1 MKPKI
6 TYDAI
11 SPITGNECVLEEAD
25 EQTGVVSMICME
37 TGFTTTDQLVYESEA
52 QETYEAGLTE
62 LMKQDRVIDGIGLCW
77 YPAFMQLPG
86 AMMYPDG
93 DPNNF
98 HYEVAEVVD
107 IVGEEREKYPV
118 PGKEGEYFTARLDV
132 ENATKFEMKEF
143 ETALNFFYETVN
155 KKMVVDA
162 D

>member
-11 SPITGNECVLEEAD
+11 SPVTGNQCVLEEAD
-25 EQTGVVSMICME
+25 ERTGVVSMICME
-37 TGFTTTDQLVYESEA
+37 TGYTTTDKLVHESDA

-62 LMKQDRVIDGIGLCW
+62 LMKEARIIDAVGLCW

-86 AMMYPDG
+86 AMIYPDG
-93 DPNNF
+93 TATDF
-98 HYEVAEVVD
+98 HYEVAEVID
-107 IVGEEREKYPV
+107 IVGDEREKYPV

-132 ENATKFEMKEF
+132 ENASQFEMKEF

-155 KKMVVDA
+155 KKMIVNA

>member
-11 SPITGNECVLEEAD
+11 SPVTGNNTVLEEAD

-37 TGFTTTDQLVYESEA
+37 TGYTTTDQLVHESDA
-52 QETYEAGLTE
+52 QEAYEAGLTE
-62 LMKQDRVIDGIGLCW
+62 LMKEARIIDAVGLCW

-86 AMMYPDG
+86 AMIYPDG
-93 DPNNF
+93 AADKF
-98 HYEVAEVVD
+98 HYEVAEVVE
-107 IVGEEREKYPV
+107 IIGEERKKYPV

-132 ENATKFEMKEF
+132 DNATQFEMNQF

>member
-37 TGFTTTDQLVYESEA
+37 TGFTTTDQLVFESEA

-62 LMKQDRVIDGIGLCW
+62 LMKQARVIDAVGLCW

-93 DPNNF
+93 DASNF
-98 HYEVAEVVD
+98 HYEIAEVVE
-107 IVGEEREKYPV
+107 ITGEDRENYPV
-118 PGKEGEYFTARLDV
+118 PGKDGEYFTARLDV
-132 ENATKFEMKEF
+132 ENATHFEMKQF

>member
-37 TGFTTTDQLVYESEA
+37 TGFTTTDQLVFESEA

-62 LMKQDRVIDGIGLCW
+62 LMKQARVIDAVGLCW

-93 DPNNF
+93 DASNF
-98 HYEVAEVVD
+98 HYEIAEVVE
-107 IVGEEREKYPV
+107 ITGEDRKNYPV
-118 PGKEGEYFTARLDV
+118 PGKDGEYFTARLDV
-132 ENATKFEMKEF
+132 ENATHFEMKQF

>member
-1 MKPKI
+1 MKAKI

-37 TGFTTTDQLVYESEA
+37 TGFTTTDQLIHESEA
-52 QETYEAGLTE
+52 QKAYESGLTE
-62 LMKQDRVIDGIGLCW
+62 LMKQSRVIDGVGLCW

-93 DPNNF
+93 DVNNF
-98 HYEVAEVVD
+98 HYQVAEVVD
-107 IVGEEREKYPV
+107 IIGEDREKYPV

-132 ENATKFEMKEF
+132 ENATQFEMKQF

-155 KKMVVDA
+155 KKIIIDA

>member
-6 TYDAI
+6 TYDAK
-11 SPITGNECVLEEAD
+11 SPVTGNQCVLEEAD

-37 TGFTTTDQLVYESEA
+37 TGYTTTDKLINGSDEQQAYES
-52 QETYEAGLTE
+52 GLTE
-62 LMKQDRVIDGIGLCW
+62 LMREAKVIDAVGLCW

-86 AMMYPDG
+86 AMIYPDG
-93 DPNNF
+93 DKNNF
-98 HYEVAEVVD
+98 YYEVAEVVE
-107 IVGEEREKYPV
+107 ITGEERKDYPV

-132 ENATKFEMKEF
+132 ENATQFEMNKF

-155 KKMVVDA
+155 KRMTVDA

>member
-11 SPITGNECVLEEAD
+11 SPVTGNQCVLEEAD
-25 EQTGVVSMICME
+25 ERTGVVSMICME
-37 TGFTTTDQLVYESEA
+37 TGYTTTDKLVHESDA
-52 QETYEAGLTE
+52 QEAYEAGLTE
-62 LMKQDRVIDGIGLCW
+62 LMKEARIIYAVGLCW

-86 AMMYPDG
+86 AMIYPDG
-93 DPNNF
+93 TATDF
-98 HYEVAEVVD
+98 HYEVAEVID
-107 IVGEEREKYPV
+107 IVGDEREKYPV

-132 ENATKFEMKEF
+132 ENASQFEMKEF

-155 KKMVVDA
+155 KKMVVNA

>member
-37 TGFTTTDQLVYESEA
+37 TGFTTTDQLVFESEA
-52 QETYEAGLTE
+52 QETYESGLTE
-62 LMKQDRVIDGIGLCW
+62 LMKQARVIDGIGLCW

>member
-6 TYDAI
+6 TYDAM

-25 EQTGVVSMICME
+25 EQTGIVSMICME
-37 TGFTTTDQLVYESEA
+37 TGYTTTDQLVFESKA

-62 LMKQDRVIDGIGLCW
+62 LMKQARVIDGIGLCW

-93 DPNNF
+93 NANDF

-107 IVGEEREKYPV
+107 IFSYVKLSCTYCFC
-118 PGKEGEYFTARLDV
+118 FTAC
-132 ENATKFEMKEF
+132 F
-143 ETALNFFYETVN
+143 
-155 KKMVVDA
+155 
-162 D
+162 

>member
-37 TGFTTTDQLVYESEA
+37 TGFTTTDQLVFESEA

-62 LMKQDRVIDGIGLCW
+62 LMKQARVIDAVGLCW

-93 DPNNF
+93 DANNF
-98 HYEVAEVVD
+98 HYEVAEVVE
-107 IVGEEREKYPV
+107 ISGEEREKYPV

-132 ENATKFEMKEF
+132 ENATQFEMKQF

-155 KKMVVDA
+155 KKMVVNA

>member
-37 TGFTTTDQLVYESEA
+37 TGFTTTDQLVFESEA
-52 QETYEAGLTE
+52 QETYESGLTE
-62 LMKQDRVIDGIGLCW
+62 LMKQSRVIDGIGLCW

-93 DPNNF
+93 DANDF

-107 IVGEEREKYPV
+107 IVGEERKKYPV

-155 KKMVVDA
+155 KKMIVDA

>member
-11 SPITGNECVLEEAD
+11 SPVTGNQCVLEEAD

-37 TGFTTTDQLVYESEA
+37 TGYTTTDQLVHESDA
-52 QETYEAGLTE
+52 QEAYEAGLTE
-62 LMKQDRVIDGIGLCW
+62 LMREARIIDAVGLCW

-86 AMMYPDG
+86 AMIYPDG
-93 DPNNF
+93 DATDF

-107 IVGEEREKYPV
+107 IIGEEREKYPV
-118 PGKEGEYFTARLDV
+118 PGKEGEFFTARLDV
-132 ENATKFEMKEF
+132 ENATQFEMKEF

-155 KKMVVDA
+155 KKMVVNA

>member
-62 LMKQDRVIDGIGLCW
+62 LMKQARVIDGIGLCW

>member
-37 TGFTTTDQLVYESEA
+37 TGFTTTDQLVFESEA

-62 LMKQDRVIDGIGLCW
+62 LMKQARVIDAVGLCW

-93 DPNNF
+93 DASNF
-98 HYEVAEVVD
+98 HYEIAEVVA
-107 IVGEEREKYPV
+107 ITGEDRENYPV
-118 PGKEGEYFTARLDV
+118 PGKDGEYFTARLDV
-132 ENATKFEMKEF
+132 ENATHFEMKQF

>member
-11 SPITGNECVLEEAD
+11 SPVTGNECVLEEAD

-37 TGFTTTDQLVYESEA
+37 TGYTTTDQLVHGSDAQESYES
-52 QETYEAGLTE
+52 GLTE
-62 LMKQDRVIDGIGLCW
+62 LMKETRIIDAVGLCW
-77 YPAFMQLPG
+77 YPSFMQLPG
-86 AMMYPDG
+86 AMIYPDG
-93 DPNNF
+93 TANEF
-98 HYEVAEVVD
+98 HYEIAEVVD
-107 IVGEEREKYPV
+107 IVGEDRKNYPV

-132 ENATKFEMKEF
+132 ENATQFKMNQF

-155 KKMVVDA
+155 KKMIVNA

>member
-11 SPITGNECVLEEAD
+11 SPVTGNQCVLEEAD
-25 EQTGVVSMICME
+25 ERTGVVSMICME
-37 TGFTTTDQLVYESEA
+37 TGYTTTDKLVHESDA

-62 LMKQDRVIDGIGLCW
+62 LMKEARIIDAVGLCW

-86 AMMYPDG
+86 AMIYPDG
-93 DPNNF
+93 TATDF
-98 HYEVAEVVD
+98 HYEVAEVID
-107 IVGEEREKYPV
+107 IVGDEREKYPV

-132 ENATKFEMKEF
+132 ENASQFEMKEF

-155 KKMVVDA
+155 KKMVVNA

>member
-6 TYDAI
+6 NYDAI

-37 TGFTTTDQLVYESEA
+37 TGFTTTDQLVFESEA

-62 LMKQDRVIDGIGLCW
+62 LMKQARVIDAVGLCW

-93 DPNNF
+93 DASNF
-98 HYEVAEVVD
+98 HYEIAEVVE
-107 IVGEEREKYPV
+107 ITGEDRKNYPV
-118 PGKEGEYFTARLDV
+118 PGKDGEYFTARLDV
-132 ENATKFEMKEF
+132 ENATHFEMKQF